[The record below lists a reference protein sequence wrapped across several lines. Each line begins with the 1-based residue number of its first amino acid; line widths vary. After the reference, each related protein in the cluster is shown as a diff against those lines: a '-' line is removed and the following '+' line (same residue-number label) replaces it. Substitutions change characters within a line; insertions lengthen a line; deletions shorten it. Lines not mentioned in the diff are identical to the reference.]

1 MENWNLVVCGDLPDG
16 PIGIFLPNPHKWTVA
31 DIRNEVEKKT
41 GLHWREQTIY
51 FNGSPIPEGEPLG
64 KCEGMRN
71 GAAVSLVANP
81 LQLRVQ
87 RSDCDSIMIL
97 EIPRVE
103 LSPWDIQLL
112 RKFILFKL
120 GLDRNSTIVLT
131 AEGEVLKDKKSVS
144 DYKQIQDGCLITVTV
159 VEVIKS
165 YVLADFSSKFVQ
177 LPVGTTSKNKD
188 LVEKQVCF
196 GPITNVD
203 PTDDYQLNKGIH
215 QTLQSYTSSERRNW
229 TIYIQQ
235 LDGTK
240 TAFELEAHRNT
251 AVFQLKEK
259 ISSKLHILP
268 HQQKLT
274 IGTIV
279 LDDWDE
285 DGKVLL
291 LCNYPSIHDGVTV
304 YLVCLT
310 EGIRVNVA
318 RVNVAPHLYE
328 EVSRKLEISTRNL
341 LPFPGDQNISSPE
354 YINIP
359 NPKKFT
365 IRHLGYI
372 KSNFCEHYGRGIH
385 IYNPGPWIG
394 LKKRSPY
401 DDSITIEV
409 TDKPVSSE
417 QLISDN
423 VTIL

>member
-1 MENWNLVVCGDLPDG
+1 MEKWNLVVCGDFPDG
-16 PIGIFLPNPHKWTVA
+16 PIGIFLPNPHRSTVA

-41 GLHWREQTIY
+41 GLHWSEQTIY
-51 FNGSPIPEGEPLG
+51 FNGSPIPEGKPLG

-103 LSPWDIQLL
+103 LSPWDIQQL

-120 GLDRNSTIVLT
+120 GLHRNSTIVLT

-165 YVLADFSSKFVQ
+165 YVLADFSSKCLQ
-177 LPVGTTSKNKD
+177 LPVGTASKNKD

-196 GPITNVD
+196 GPITNVN
-203 PTDDYQLNKGIH
+203 PTDDYQLNEGLH
-215 QTLQSYTSSERRNW
+215 QTLQTYTSSERRNW

-274 IGTIV
+274 AGTTV

-291 LCNYPSIHDGVTV
+291 VCNYPSIHDGVTI

-318 RVNVAPHLYE
+318 HHLCK
-328 EVSRKLEISTRNL
+328 EVIRKLEISTRNL
-341 LPFPGDQNISSPE
+341 LPFPGDQNISPPK

-365 IRHLGYI
+365 IRHLANI
-372 KSNFCEHYGRGIH
+372 KSNFSEHYGRGMQIS
-385 IYNPGPWIG
+385 NQDPWMG
-394 LKKRSPY
+394 LQKS
-401 DDSITIEV
+401 SLIEI
-409 TDKPVSSE
+409 TDKPVCSE